1 MQKAYKLQGKHRHYD
16 WGGTQFIPKLMGVEN
31 PNSEPY
37 AEYWMGAHPA
47 AVAEIK
53 TEHGFVSLDKMLAD
67 EGAMLLGEKTLA
79 NFGTLPYLYK
89 VLDVSNMLSI
99 QAHPNKQNAI
109 LGFEKE
115 EAAGIDLN
123 VAVRNYKDKNHKPE
137 VMVALSDFWLLHGFL
152 APDLLEA
159 RLKEIIHFNPLQAH
173 FKGGDYEG
181 LYCFFMQL
189 SSEDADFILKP
200 LMLDAVRSVKSGSV
214 YKSHPH
220 WWANKYYDGQIPE
233 KNIDKGIFSIYILNI
248 VQVAKYEGV
257 FQGAGLLHAYLEG
270 QNIELMANSD
280 NVLRGGLTTKHVDV
294 QELIQQV
301 KFIPT
306 YPNILKGEALNEYE
320 TTYPCPVPDFGLT
333 KITLVKGKSYTIN
346 TSALEMVLLTQGEI
360 QLDKLLL
367 KAGEVAML
375 PTGQSVVLSANSD
388 SVLFKAFVP

>member
-16 WGGTQFIPKLMGVEN
+16 WGGTQFIPTLMGIN
-31 PNSEPY
+31 NTSNEPY

-47 AVAEIK
+47 AVSEIT
-53 TEHGFVSLDKMLAD
+53 TENGVVLLNKMLAD
-67 EGAMLLGEKTLA
+67 RGAILLGEKTQA
-79 NFGTLPYLYK
+79 SFGTLPYLYK
-89 VLDVSNMLSI
+89 VLDVAKMLSI
-99 QAHPNKQNAI
+99 QAHPNIQNAI
-109 LGFEKE
+109 LGYEKE

-123 VAVRNYKDKNHKPE
+123 ASIRNYKDKNHKPE

-152 APDLLEA
+152 APELLEA
-159 RLKEIIHFNPLQAH
+159 RLKEIIHFNPLQVH
-173 FKGGDYEG
+173 FNGDDFEG
-181 LYCFFMQL
+181 LYRFFMQL

-214 YKSHPH
+214 NKSHPH
-220 WWANKYYDGQIPE
+220 WWANKYYDGQIPD

-294 QELIQQV
+294 HELIQQV

-306 YPNILKGEALNEYE
+306 YPNVLKGEALNEFE
-320 TTYPCPVPDFGLT
+320 TRYPCPVPDFGLT
-333 KITLVKGKSYTIN
+333 KITLNKGESYTIN
-346 TSALEMVLLTQGEI
+346 TSTLEMILLTLGDL

-367 KAGEVAML
+367 NAGDVAML
-375 PTGQSVVLSANSD
+375 PAGQSVVLTANSD

>member
-16 WGGTQFIPKLMGVEN
+16 WGGTQFIPTLMGVSN
-31 PNSEPY
+31 TSNEPF

-47 AVAEIK
+47 AVSEII
-53 TEHGFVSLDKMLAD
+53 TENGIVLLDKMLAD
-67 EGAMLLGEKTLA
+67 HGAILLGKKTQA
-79 NFGTLPYLYK
+79 SFGTLPYLYK
-89 VLDVSNMLSI
+89 VLDVAKMLSI
-99 QAHPNKQNAI
+99 QAHPNIQNAI
-109 LGFEKE
+109 LGYEKE

-123 VAVRNYKDKNHKPE
+123 ASIRNYKDKNHKPE

-152 APDLLEA
+152 APELLAA
-159 RLKEIIHFNPLQAH
+159 RLKEFSYFNPLQVH
-173 FKGGDYEG
+173 FNGDDYEG
-181 LYCFFMQL
+181 LYRFFMQL
-189 SSEDADFILKP
+189 SSEDSDYILKP
-200 LMLDAVRSVKSGSV
+200 LILDAVSSVKNGIV
-214 YKSHPH
+214 NKSHPH
-220 WWANKYYDGQIPE
+220 WWANKYYDGQIPD

-294 QELIQQV
+294 NELIQQV

-306 YPNILKGEALNEYE
+306 YPNVLKGEALNEFE
-320 TTYPCPVPDFGLT
+320 TSYPCPVPDFGLT
-333 KITLVKGKSYTIN
+333 KITLIKGKSYTIN
-346 TSALEMVLLTQGEI
+346 TTALEMLLLTAGEL

-375 PTGQSVVLSANSD
+375 PSGQSLVLTANSD
-388 SVLFKAFVP
+388 SVLFRSLVP

>member
-123 VAVRNYKDKNHKPE
+123 AAVRNYKDKNHKPE

-152 APDLLEA
+152 APELLEA

-189 SSEDADFILKP
+189 SSEDADFILKQ
-200 LMLDAVRSVKSGSV
+200 LIQDAVDSVKSGSV
-214 YKSHPH
+214 DKSHPH

-346 TSALEMVLLTQGEI
+346 SSELEMVLLTQGEI